1 VLERL
6 IDFAVHRRFAMLV
19 LSGAFVVFGIFTFRR
34 LKIEAFP
41 DVTNVQV
48 MVISLF
54 PGQAAEEVEK
64 KVTIPVEHAL
74 VGVPRVLIQRSITSF
89 GLSQVV
95 LTFDDDADIYF
106 ARQQVAERLS
116 EADVPPEVTPHLGP
130 NDTPV
135 GQVYQYTLES
145 DRHSPSE
152 LRSWQDWVVSKHLMR
167 VAGVADVVNF
177 GGFQKEF
184 HVIADPARLRSNG
197 VTLAQLSDAVARS
210 NGATSGGYLPNGESE
225 LVVRG
230 RGYLRGIADIEN
242 TSVSARD
249 GTPVLVRNVATVVES
264 YTPRRGAVAR
274 GEAIDSIEGTIL
286 LRRGENPKDVL
297 GGVHEAVAR
306 INRELLPPGMS
317 IVPFYDRTHLVDTT
331 LRTVSHNVLEGVLLV
346 SLVLWLFLRAI
357 SGSIAVAVTM
367 PLALMTAFVGLYY
380 AGVPANLLSMGAIDF
395 GILLDGA
402 VILVENAY
410 RHLAEEQP
418 PPEEVA
424 HVVGRAAKEVVRPTL
439 FSMAIIAAAMMPI
452 FTLERVEGRIF
463 RPVALTYGFAL
474 GGALFFTMTTV
485 PALTAVL
492 LKHRKVTEKDPAFLL
507 WLRAR
512 YLKLLQMALRLP
524 WVPVGFGLLLL
535 FGAGAL
541 VPRLGAEFLPEMNE
555 GDIHVTVTMPSAVS
569 LERGAEV
576 LRDVRLALMRFP
588 EVKDVLTEQGH
599 PEDGTDDE
607 APNQSETF
615 VIMKAEAE
623 WKTGRSKEQIVD
635 LMRAELSLR
644 PGVVF
649 NFSQPIKDR
658 VEESISGIR
667 GQIVVK
673 VYGEDLQ
680 LMHDK
685 LEQVRRILAGMRGS
699 RDIEIYRAGS
709 AQHLVADVNR
719 EQAARYG
726 IPVRDIEDAIET
738 GFGGTLATSIWEGER
753 KVGVRI
759 KLPQPAIGN
768 VENVGRLEIPVG
780 NARVPLAA
788 LADIH
793 VDRGRTQINREQG
806 GRFLAIKCNLEG
818 RDMGSFIDEAQSRV
832 KREVELPSG
841 YYLTWGGEF
850 ENQRRAMKRLRVI
863 VPISI
868 LVIFALLYL
877 TFRAVLPAVVVLLVV
892 PFATVGGI
900 FALFLTHTVL
910 SVSAAVGFI
919 TLFGVAVMDGVLLVT
934 YIVQARQ
941 AQAARRMAGQEAGDD
956 RQAIIDAVSQRL
968 RPVLM
973 TALLASLG
981 LVPAAMSHAI
991 GSDTQRPFAIVII
1004 GGLVSSTLLT
1014 MLLLPTL
1021 YQLAQSWFGGDP
1033 QTPTAAAAAAA
1044 TGSGVA
1050 AARRPARRGGHP

>member
-6 IDFAVHRRFAMLV
+6 IDFAVHRRAAMLV
-19 LSGAFVVFGIFTFRR
+19 FSAAFLAFGIVTFRK

-48 MVISLF
+48 MVISLY

-64 KVTIPVEHAL
+64 KVTIPVERAL
-74 VGVPRVLIQRSITSF
+74 VGVPRVLVQRSITSF

-95 LTFDDDADIYF
+95 LTFEDDVDIYF
-106 ARQQVAERLS
+106 ARQQVAERLT
-116 EADVPPEVTPHLGP
+116 EADVPSDVTPHLGP

-145 DRHSPSE
+145 DSHGPSE

-177 GGFQKEF
+177 GGFQKEY
-184 HVIADPARLRSNG
+184 HVIADPAKLRSNG
-197 VTLAQLSDAVARS
+197 VTLAELTDAVAHS

-225 LVVRG
+225 LVIRG
-230 RGYLRGIADIEN
+230 RGYLRGPADIEN
-242 TSVSARD
+242 TVIEAHN
-249 GTPVLVRNVATVVES
+249 GTPVLVRNVAIAVES

-297 GGVHEAVAR
+297 EGVHEAVAR
-306 INRELLPPGMS
+306 INKDILPPGMR
-317 IVPFYDRTHLVDTT
+317 IVPFYDRTRLVDTT
-331 LRTVSHNVLEGVLLV
+331 LRTVSHNILEGVLLV
-346 SLVLWLFLRAI
+346 SLVLWLFLRAL

-402 VILVENAY
+402 VILVENCY
-410 RHLAEEQP
+410 RHLSEERP

-424 HVVGRAAKEVVRPTL
+424 HVVARAAKEVVRPTL
-439 FSMAIIAAAMMPI
+439 FSMAIIGAAMMPI

-474 GGALFFTMTTV
+474 LGALFFTMTTV

-492 LKHRKVTEKDPAFLL
+492 LRNRKVTEGDPKFLL

-512 YLKLLQMALRLP
+512 YLTILRVALRLP
-524 WVPVGFGLLLL
+524 AVPVGIGLGLLLL
-535 FGAGAL
+535 AGVVL
-541 VPRLGAEFLPEMNE
+541 PRLGAEFLPEMNE

-569 LERGAEV
+569 LARGAEV
-576 LRDVRLALMRFP
+576 LRDVRLSIMKFS
-588 EVKDVLTEQGH
+588 EVKDVLSEQGH

-607 APNQSETF
+607 APNQSEMF
-615 VIMKAEAE
+615 VIMKPQDD

-635 LMRAELSLR
+635 GMREELSKR

-673 VYGEDLQ
+673 IYGEDLQ

-685 LEQVRRILAGMRGS
+685 LEQVRRILASLKGS

-719 EQAARYG
+719 EQTARYG
-726 IPVRDIEDAIET
+726 VPVRDVEDAIET
-738 GFGGTLATSIWEGER
+738 GFGGRLATEIWEGER

-759 KLPQPAIGN
+759 KLPEPAIGN
-768 VENVGRLEIPVG
+768 PESVGRLDVPVG
-780 NARVPLAA
+780 NVRVPLAA
-788 LADIH
+788 LAQIH

-818 RDMGSFIDEAQSRV
+818 RDMGSFVDEAQARV
-832 KREVELPSG
+832 RREVQVPTG

-850 ENQRRAMKRLRVI
+850 ENQRRAMKRLQFI
-863 VPISI
+863 VPVSI
-868 LVIFALLYL
+868 LVIFMLLYL

-900 FALFLTHTVL
+900 FALFLTGTVL

-934 YIVQARQ
+934 YIVQSRQ
-941 AQAARRMAGQEAGDD
+941 KQMALRALGQDAGDD
-956 RQAIIDAVSQRL
+956 TEAIVAAVSQRL

-981 LVPAAMSHAI
+981 LVPAALSHAI

-1004 GGLVSSTLLT
+1004 GGLMTSTLLT

-1021 YQLAQSWFGGDP
+1021 FQLAQRWFG
-1033 QTPTAAAAAAA
+1033 AKEK
-1044 TGSGVA
+1044 
-1050 AARRPARRGGHP
+1050 RPSTMLSADKVLS

>member
-6 IDFAVHRRFAMLV
+6 IDFAVHRRVAMLV
-19 LSGAFVVFGIFTFRR
+19 FSAAFLVFGIVTFRK

-48 MVISLF
+48 MVISLY

-64 KVTIPVEHAL
+64 KVTIPVERAL
-74 VGVPRVLIQRSITSF
+74 VGVPRVLVQRSITSF

-95 LTFDDDADIYF
+95 LTFEDDVDIYF
-106 ARQQVAERLS
+106 ARQQVAERLT
-116 EADVPPEVTPHLGP
+116 EADVPSDVTPHLGP

-145 DRHSPSE
+145 DSHGPSE

-177 GGFQKEF
+177 GGFQKEY
-184 HVIADPARLRSNG
+184 HVIADPAKLRSNG
-197 VTLAQLSDAVARS
+197 VTLAELSDAVSRS

-230 RGYLRGIADIEN
+230 RGYLRGPADIEN
-242 TSVSARD
+242 TVIEAHN
-249 GTPVLVRNVATVVES
+249 GTPVLIRNVAIAVES

-297 GGVHEAVAR
+297 EGVHEAVAR
-306 INRELLPPGMS
+306 INKDILPPGMR
-317 IVPFYDRTHLVDTT
+317 IVPFYDRTRLVDTT
-331 LRTVSHNVLEGVLLV
+331 LRTVSHNILEGVLLV

-357 SGSIAVAVTM
+357 SGSIAVAITM
-367 PLALMTAFVGLYY
+367 PLALLAAFVGLYY
-380 AGVPANLLSMGAIDF
+380 AGVPANLLSMGAVDF

-402 VILVENAY
+402 VILVENCY
-410 RHLAEEQP
+410 RHLSEERP

-439 FSMAIIAAAMMPI
+439 FSMAIIGAAMMPI

-474 GGALFFTMTTV
+474 LGALFFTMTTV

-492 LKHRKVTEKDPAFLL
+492 LRNRKITEGDPKFLL

-512 YLKLLQMALRLP
+512 YLTVLRVALRLP
-524 WVPVGFGLLLL
+524 AVPVGIGFGLLLL
-535 FGAGAL
+535 AGVVL
-541 VPRLGAEFLPEMNE
+541 PRLGAEFLPEMNE
-555 GDIHVTVTMPSAVS
+555 GDIHVTVTMPSAVA
-569 LERGAEV
+569 LARGAEV
-576 LRDVRLALMRFP
+576 LRDVRLSIMKFS
-588 EVKDVLTEQGH
+588 EVKDVLSEQGH

-607 APNQSETF
+607 APNQAEMF
-615 VIMKAEAE
+615 VIMKPQDD
-623 WKTGRSKEQIVD
+623 WKSGRSKAEIVD
-635 LMRAELSLR
+635 GMREELNKR

-673 VYGEDLQ
+673 IYGEDLQ

-685 LEQVRRILAGMRGS
+685 LEQVRRILASLKGS

-719 EQAARYG
+719 EQTARYG
-726 IPVRDIEDAIET
+726 IPVRDVEDAIET
-738 GFGGTLATSIWEGER
+738 GFGGRLATEIWEGER

-759 KLPQPAIGN
+759 KLPEPAIGN
-768 VENVGRLEIPVG
+768 PESVGRLDVPVG
-780 NARVPLAA
+780 NVRVPLAA
-788 LADIH
+788 LAQIH

-818 RDMGSFIDEAQSRV
+818 RDMGSFVDEAQARV
-832 KREVELPSG
+832 RRDVQLPTG

-850 ENQRRAMKRLRVI
+850 ENQRRAMKRLQFI
-863 VPISI
+863 VPVSI
-868 LVIFALLYL
+868 LVIFMLLYL

-900 FALFLTHTVL
+900 FALFVTGTVL

-934 YIVQARQ
+934 YIVQSRQ
-941 AQAARRMAGQEAGDD
+941 KQIAKRALGQDAGDD
-956 RQAIIDAVSQRL
+956 TEAIVAAVSQRL

-981 LVPAAMSHAI
+981 LVPAALSHAI

-1004 GGLVSSTLLT
+1004 GGLMSSTLLT

-1021 YQLAQSWFGGDP
+1021 FQLAQRWFG
-1033 QTPTAAAAAAA
+1033 AKEK
-1044 TGSGVA
+1044 SHSLL
-1050 AARRPARRGGHP
+1050 PAGERVPS